1 MNARL
6 ILRLV
11 ARDWRAGELRLLL
24 AALLVAV
31 GTVSAITLFVER
43 LHQAL
48 LAESTSFLAADRVLS
63 GSQPIPDSFRA
74 GAVSQGLAISDTL
87 LFPSMV
93 YAETSAGRNQLVSVK
108 AVSETY
114 PLRGTLRISDQPFTT
129 DRPTESLPERGE
141 VWLDSRLFPSLGV
154 VLGDFVQV
162 GYEKLKISRVLTS
175 EPDRGGSLF
184 DLGPRVLM
192 RLADVPATRVIQPG
206 SRIGY
211 RLLLAGDDRVLNEFR
226 ERFRDQF
233 TASGNYRWQ
242 SIRESSP
249 SIGSALD
256 RAESF
261 LLLGGL
267 LAVILAGIA
276 VALSANRYAKR
287 HYDHVSVLK
296 TLGATPNEI
305 QWGYFGVLTVLG
317 VGGVV
322 LGLLLGAGIHLGIV
336 QLLATYLPTNLPLPG
351 TRPLWLGAA
360 TGFIC
365 LIAFALPPLLALKNI
380 SPMRA
385 VRRELNVTT
394 TSGLITYGLGTC
406 GALILLVWYSNSLWL
421 TFWALAG
428 GCLVCLVF
436 GVIATLLLRGGRLA
450 GMQAGSLWR
459 LALAGLQRR
468 RRENVAQIMIFGL
481 AIMLLL
487 ILVLIRTSLIDEWRQ
502 QIPEN
507 APNHFVMNV
516 TSNEV
521 GAMQSLLEEHT
532 DYDGK
537 LFPMMRG
544 RIEAVNEVPVRDYQ
558 RRSRSADRGG
568 PRLSSERNLTWTNE
582 PPPNNKM
589 IAGSWWP
596 SDTQESLVSIEQG
609 YAFGWGLQVG
619 DQLTFDLGGLKVVA
633 KVANVRTV
641 EWDSL
646 RPNFFIIFSEAA
658 LADVP
663 ATFMTSFYLSPDR
676 KRFLNDILTK
686 YPTITVI
693 EVDELIN
700 QVKQIVS
707 RVTQAVELVLFLVLG
722 AGALVLIASIQASRD
737 QRMKEHALIRTLG
750 GSRRLIAGSL
760 ASEFAILG
768 LFAGVVAVV
777 GAEITVYALE
787 SQVFEMPYQSRP
799 WFWLVGPLIGA
810 LIVVTVG
817 YLGTRSLISTPPATI
832 LRDL

>member
-1 MNARL
+1 MNVRL

-31 GTVSAITLFVER
+31 GTVSAITFFVDR

-63 GSQPIPDSFRA
+63 GSQPIPDSFRD
-74 GAVSQGLAISDTL
+74 GAISQGLVISDTL

-93 YAETSAGRNQLVSVK
+93 YAETSAARNQLVSVK

-114 PLRGTLRISDQPFTT
+114 PLRGTLRIADEPFAT
-129 DRPTESLPERGE
+129 DRPTESLPQRGE

-154 VLGDFVQV
+154 ALGDFVQV

-175 EPDRGGSLF
+175 EPDRGGSFF

-192 RLADVPATRVIQPG
+192 RMADVPATRVIQPG

-211 RLLLAGDDRVLNEFR
+211 RLLLAGDDRALSDYREQFR
-226 ERFRDQF
+226 EQF
-233 TASGNYRWQ
+233 LGKYRWQ

-296 TLGATPNEI
+296 TLGATPGEI

-322 LGLLLGAGIHLGIV
+322 LGLLLGTGIHLGIV
-336 QLLATYLPTNLPLPG
+336 QLLATYLPSNLPLPG

-385 VRRELNVTT
+385 VRRDLSVTT

-406 GALILLVWYSNSLWL
+406 GALTLLVWYSNSLWL

-428 GCLVCLVF
+428 GFLVCLVF
-436 GVIATLLLRGGRLA
+436 GIIATLLLRGGRLA

-487 ILVLIRTSLIDEWRQ
+487 ILVLIRTSLLDEWRQ

-516 TSNEV
+516 TRDQV
-521 GAMQSLLEEHT
+521 DPMQTLLEEHT
-532 DYDGK
+532 DYEGT

-544 RIEAVNEVPVRDYQ
+544 RIEAVNEIPVRDYQ
-558 RRSRSADRGG
+558 RRNRSEDRGG

-589 IAGSWWP
+589 ITGSWWP
-596 SDTQESLVSIEQG
+596 KDTQESLVSIEQG
-609 YAFGWGLQVG
+609 YAFGWGLRVG
-619 DQLTFDLGGLKVVA
+619 DELTFDMGGLKVVA
-633 KVANVRTV
+633 KVANIRSV

-663 ATFMTSFYLSPDR
+663 ATYMTSFYLAPDR
-676 KRFLNDILTK
+676 KRFLNDILSN

-700 QVKQIVS
+700 QVQQIVS
-707 RVTQAVELVLFLVLG
+707 RVTQAVELVLVLVLG

-760 ASEFAILG
+760 ASEFSILG

-787 SQVFEMPYQSRP
+787 SQVFEMAYQARP
-799 WFWLVGPLIGA
+799 WFWLVGPLLGT